1 VGIKDGSQAQNKQA
15 EIFLRHQG
23 YMMPTQK
30 TATTSTKRVADC
42 AGVRDPCG
50 SLLNASRL
58 DGSMTAEEMVVLAT
72 SNPLVVEAAAAAAC
86 PKKKERV

>member
-1 VGIKDGSQAQNKQA
+1 VGIKDGSQAQNEQA